1 MSHEGSRERSQDRPP
16 RFPITRIEVRLRIG
30 ESLLAASDDPL
41 FLGLSGPGGREF
53 RLELGRG
60 RSLRRGAEDRYV
72 LASTKDAAAN
82 VKHPELNDPT
92 APALCADELEGVYL
106 RKGTDPIPN
115 VRAVGELDDRLE
127 VLEVAVE
134 IHADGRP
141 APIHFA
147 RRGPIWLG
155 LAAGLR
161 IDLARL
167 PGAP

>member
-1 MSHEGSRERSQDRPP
+1 VSQAPQIRCPV
-16 RFPITRIEVRLRIG
+16 RRIEVRLQVG

-41 FLGLSGPGGREF
+41 FLGIEGSCGREF
-53 RLELGRG
+53 RIELARG
-60 RSLRRGAEDRYV
+60 RSLRRGAEACFV
-72 LASTKDAAAN
+72 LGPPEDAETN
-82 VKHPELNDPT
+82 VKHPALNDPT
-92 APALCADELEGVYL
+92 SPALDVEAIEGVYL

-127 VLEVAVE
+127 ILGVAVE
-134 IHADGRP
+134 IHSAGRP
-141 APIHFA
+141 TQYFS

-161 IDLARL
+161 FDLARL

>member
-1 MSHEGSRERSQDRPP
+1 V
-16 RFPITRIEVRLRIG
+16 TRIEIRLHVG

-41 FLGLSGPGGREF
+41 FLGIRGACGREF
-53 RLELGRG
+53 RLELARG
-60 RSLRRGAEDRYV
+60 RSLRRGAEDHFV
-72 LASTKDAAAN
+72 LGSPKHAATN
-82 VKHPELNDPT
+82 VKHPELNDPSSPSLDL
-92 APALCADELEGVYL
+92 AAIEGVYL

-127 VLEVAVE
+127 VVEIAVE
-134 IHADGRP
+134 IHGEGQP
-141 APIHFA
+141 APVRYE

-161 IDLARL
+161 FDLARL

>member
-1 MSHEGSRERSQDRPP
+1 V
-16 RFPITRIEVRLRIG
+16 TRIEIRLHIG

-41 FLGLSGPGGREF
+41 FLGVRGSCGREF
-53 RLELGRG
+53 RLDLARG
-60 RSLRRGAEDRYV
+60 RSLRRGAEDHFV
-72 LASTKDAAAN
+72 LGSPKDPATN
-82 VKHPELNDPT
+82 VKHAELNDPT
-92 APALCADELEGVYL
+92 APALDLEEIEGIYL

-127 VLEVAVE
+127 ILSVSVDL
-134 IHADGRP
+134 HAEGPPTPTRYS
-141 APIHFA
+141 

-161 IDLARL
+161 FELARL

>member
-1 MSHEGSRERSQDRPP
+1 MSQEPQVRCPVR
-16 RFPITRIEVRLRIG
+16 RIEVRLQIG

-41 FLGLSGPGGREF
+41 FLGIAGPCGREF
-53 RLELGRG
+53 RIELARG
-60 RSLRRGAEDRYV
+60 RSLRRGAEDRFV
-72 LASTKDAAAN
+72 LASPKDAATN
-82 VKHPELNDPT
+82 VKHAELNDPT
-92 APALCADELEGVYL
+92 APTLDAEAIEGVYL

-127 VLEVAVE
+127 ILGVAVE
-134 IHADGRP
+134 IHSEGRP
-141 APIHFA
+141 ALHFS

-161 IDLARL
+161 FDLARL